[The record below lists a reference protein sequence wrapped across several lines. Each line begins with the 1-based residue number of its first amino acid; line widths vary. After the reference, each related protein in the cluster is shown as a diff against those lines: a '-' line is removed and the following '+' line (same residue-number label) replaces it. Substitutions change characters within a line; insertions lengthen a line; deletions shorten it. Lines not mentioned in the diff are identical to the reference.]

1 MGIALGSLAL
11 LVIITLASLL
21 RKLSPNKLE
30 VAKTK
35 TIFDSSATTTTNT
48 SNQVVTT
55 SETKEE
61 KPSLPNSENKEVRT
75 SENATTKEE
84 GIKLV

>member
-11 LVIITLASLL
+11 LIIITLASLL
-21 RKLSPNKLE
+21 RKLSPKKLE
-30 VAKTK
+30 VVKTK

-61 KPSLPNSENKEVRT
+61 KPSLPNSESKEVHT
-75 SENATTKEE
+75 SENATTNEE